1 MRAQQSLWC
10 LATATATLALLSPP
24 SVAQEE
30 EPQNEQSL
38 PRLFISDK
46 LVLNVYSEPGQGGE
60 RVATIET
67 GDAVDELERA
77 DAFVRVRLPDGR
89 EGWVGANYLTA
100 DPPAAVRLRELQRE
114 QKTAPPV
121 VDKKSA
127 DEIAKLR
134 KQNAALEGEVKALK
148 ASTAAPPAQ
157 TQRPLG
163 ETQSFDALEGE
174 PAEARESALED
185 PGAGAVRIVIVAALA
200 ALIAAVAGFAAGYH
214 ALARRL
220 RRKFGGLKI
229 Y

>member
-1 MRAQQSLWC
+1 MHGAF
-10 LATATATLALLSPP
+10 
-24 SVAQEE
+24 AQEVARE
-30 EPQNEQSL
+30 AAQEADTEVDEAAADEPEASQ
-38 PRLFISDK
+38 PVRRLYVSDK
-46 LVLNVYSEPGQGGE
+46 LVLNAYAEPAQGGE

-89 EGWVGANYLTA
+89 EGWVGAHYLTS

-114 QKTAPPV
+114 QRTAEPI

-148 ASTAAPPAQ
+148 ASAPAPWPQ
-157 TQRPLG
+157 TQQPLG
-163 ETQSFDALEGE
+163 ETQSFEELEGGPDE
-174 PAEARESALED
+174 TRASGMED
-185 PGAGAVRIVIVAALA
+185 PGSGPVRIIVIALVAALLA
-200 ALIAAVAGFAAGYH
+200 AAAGFAAGYQ

-220 RRKFGGLKI
+220 RRKFGGLQI